1 MTSRCLK
8 FSGWV
13 MVHDALVTFF
23 YTPVRKW
30 GVTVPDGIQTLR
42 TTLYINV
49 VQSSHKNTT
58 QAAIISESECKR
70 QSNRFS
76 STFLFTQSIVSE
88 LSAIFLAAQTI
99 DSPF

>member
-8 FSGWV
+8 FQGGLWCMMGLSHFV
-13 MVHDALVTFF
+13 

-70 QSNRFS
+70 QSNQFS